1 MKAQIG
7 GKMTAPPYLQGSTL
21 ASRKP
26 NGTVVP
32 TKWTWHYRTLCRLRN
47 ELMEHRCTL
56 IQDSKETTR
65 RPGREI
71 ADWATDEFNRDL
83 LMAELSHNQDALYE
97 VDAALRRIETG
108 TYGICEESGQPIP
121 AARLK
126 AVPATRFTCDSER
139 SLEKNGLAEHVH
151 LGRLRSLREVKTR

>member
-7 GKMTAPPYLQGSTL
+7 GKMKALAYMQQSTP
-21 ASRKP
+21 AAREP
-26 NGTVVP
+26 HGAVIP
-32 TKWTWHYRTLCRLRN
+32 TKWTWHYRTLCHLRN
-47 ELMEHRCTL
+47 DLMEHRCTL
-56 IQDSKETTR
+56 LQDSKETMS

-97 VDAALRRIETG
+97 IDAALRRIETG

-139 SLEKNGLAEHVH
+139 SFEKNGLTEHVH